1 MLVVLVN
8 AASVHRN
15 QLQVNYEIM
24 QDVCFS
30 PVLVF
35 VGTLCTTFSSA
46 LSGLVGTARVLQAI
60 ALDFPALRW
69 FAHTSGKDNEP
80 RRAIVASFF
89 LSLATCF
96 LGHVNSIAPIV
107 GNFMLAMFVVLNLA
121 CATLEL
127 TEAPNFRPKFRLYTW
142 QGAVLG
148 GLLSFGSMF
157 IINAM
162 YAFVTCGICLAL
174 FVYIS
179 YATTHSG
186 KLSESWGDVN
196 QGLLFRF
203 TTRYLLRMDVRKVHA
218 KFWQPQ
224 ILLLQPPSGGED
236 IENSPTG
243 RLIHFANDLKH
254 SGLLLLGHVLVGT
267 LSDHIDR
274 LDEATAERDE
284 LVKKLGVKAFTELTV
299 APSLSLGVQQLTLS
313 AGIGAI
319 RANTVL
325 FGMHRRSTDRS
336 LATGQWAGSS
346 PVHQRLD
353 TSGPASAAR
362 LGENDTT
369 ASDYVEAVRATL
381 RLGRTVLIAR
391 GFDVFSKENV
401 SQILES
407 NTEEWQRRS
416 RIDVA
421 GHGPR
426 AGGKIDVWLPPFG
439 NANVNADDEE
449 ARVLVTLQLAQILH
463 SEPFWASHTRLR
475 CCILTTTSAASVQE
489 ARLKQIMERCR
500 MYMEIKVVIIEQEP
514 AFKRLKT
521 SMAQESGPTSINAS
535 VEVGATPRPETEP
548 EPEPELEPEAGDTES
563 AYGRHVQD
571 MQLLSSLSNIE
582 RNRLLNLMIRKNTL
596 RTTALVFIHQDWHPR
611 LLSTSDSADEGRQDS
626 AETPTRWIEELRV
639 LTDELPPTLMTSPNS
654 SAVTSDV

>member
-1 MLVVLVN
+1 M
-8 AASVHRN
+8 AKKRN
-15 QLQVNYEIM
+15 YGPSE
-24 QDVCFS
+24 DSPDACF
-30 PVLVF
+30 
-35 VGTLCTTFSSA
+35 GA
-46 LSGLVGTARVLQAI
+46 LGSGLVGTARVLQAI

-127 TEAPNFRPKFRLYTW
+127 TEAPNFRPKFRLCECRNGRLGPLTVAATLTRPFLRTDTW

-179 YATTHSG
+179 YATTQSG

-353 TSGPASAAR
+353 TSAPASAAR
-362 LGENDTT
+362 LGEND
-369 ASDYVEAVRATL
+369 
-381 RLGRTVLIAR
+381 
-391 GFDVFSKENV
+391 SKIV
-401 SQILES
+401 ML
-407 NTEEWQRRS
+407 S
-416 RIDVA
+416 RFA
-421 GHGPR
+421 
-426 AGGKIDVWLPPFG
+426 
-439 NANVNADDEE
+439 
-449 ARVLVTLQLAQILH
+449 
-463 SEPFWASHTRLR
+463 
-475 CCILTTTSAASVQE
+475 CCTS
-489 ARLKQIMERCR
+489 R
-500 MYMEIKVVIIEQEP
+500 
-514 AFKRLKT
+514 
-521 SMAQESGPTSINAS
+521 
-535 VEVGATPRPETEP
+535 
-548 EPEPELEPEAGDTES
+548 
-563 AYGRHVQD
+563 
-571 MQLLSSLSNIE
+571 
-582 RNRLLNLMIRKNTL
+582 
-596 RTTALVFIHQDWHPR
+596 
-611 LLSTSDSADEGRQDS
+611 
-626 AETPTRWIEELRV
+626 
-639 LTDELPPTLMTSPNS
+639 
-654 SAVTSDV
+654 